1 METTLNIVSI
11 IIIVFGILQI
21 ILFFKI
27 WGMTN
32 DIREIK
38 NKYMNIDYTGIIQDI
53 QEIKNK
59 YMQKKSDN
67 LYLPFQKN
75 EVKIASKNSSSS
87 NDENPTLPIITQRK
101 RKRIKIK
108 IEDIDTENE
117 DLKKSINKWI
127 VLKKRGFTQQAIKE
141 CIEQTSLSEEDADKF
156 ISNL

>member
-53 QEIKNK
+53 REIKNK

-101 RKRIKIK
+101 RIK

>member
-38 NKYMNIDYTGIIQDI
+38 NKYINIDYTGIIQDI
-53 QEIKNK
+53 REIKNQ
-59 YMQKKSDN
+59 YMQKKDN
-67 LYLPFQKN
+67 NTQLPFQKN
-75 EVKIASKNSSSS
+75 EVKIESKNSNSS
-87 NDENPTLPIITQRK
+87 NNENPTLPIITQRK
-101 RKRIKIK
+101 TIK

-141 CIEQTSLSEEDADKF
+141 CIEQTSLSEEDANKF

>member
-38 NKYMNIDYTGIIQDI
+38 NKYINIDYTGIIQDI
-53 QEIKNK
+53 REIKNQ
-59 YMQKKSDN
+59 YMQKKDN
-67 LYLPFQKN
+67 NTQLPFQKK
-75 EVKIASKNSSSS
+75 EIKIESKNSSYS
-87 NDENPTLPIITQRK
+87 NDENTSIPITVQRK
-101 RKRIKIK
+101 IIK

-127 VLKKRGFTQQAIKE
+127 ILKKRGFIQQAIKE
-141 CIEQTSLSEEDADKF
+141 CIEQTSLSEEDANKF